1 MYEWLND
8 ENEGLLYFEG
18 FRRCNLVCVDM
29 YTSHRQLVKLLL
41 GDDLLTQ
48 GIVLLDLWI
57 GYSEL
62 LKK

>member
-1 MYEWLND
+1 MMKTKDCYILRD
-8 ENEGLLYFEG
+8 F
-18 FRRCNLVCVDM
+18 VDVIWYVYM
-29 YTSHRQLVKLLL
+29 YTSHRQVVKLLL

-62 LKK
+62 LK